1 MFVVAFHNGK
11 GQYSYLNND
20 VSNRQWIKP
29 AESWSMMK
37 FIIRVAQGTGSLLY
51 PAKWSFGENLDQR
64 TRIVLLHLKKKQKQW
79 CMSTV
84 ALYIFRTIIFS
95 FLSTVFYQSGD
106 NHVLVYCAAYRK
118 WCQINSKVEIRL
130 VRMDAYWQYSFIWIC
145 SFLRGLTSVLEYF
158 IIQKYLPS

>member
-29 AESWSMMK
+29 AKSWSMMK
-37 FIIRVAQGTGSLLY
+37 FMIGVAQGTGSLLY
-51 PAKWSFGENLDQR
+51 PAKWSFGQNLDPR
-64 TRIVLLHLKKKQKQW
+64 TRIVLSHLEKKQRR
-79 CMSTV
+79 MSTV

-95 FLSTVFYQSGD
+95 FLSTVLYQSGN

-118 WCQINSKVEIRL
+118 WCQINSKLEIRL
-130 VRMDAYWQYSFIWIC
+130 VRTDTYWQYSFNWIC
-145 SFLRGLTSVLEYF
+145 SFLRGLTSVLEYY
-158 IIQKYLPS
+158 IIQKQLPS